1 VIAESKI
8 NLVGADVQVYD
19 DRTAV
24 ISTSVEISNLTQL
37 SRLLERLEQ
46 VRDVHTVARDVG

>member
-8 NLVGADVQVYD
+8 NLAGADVQVYD

-24 ISTSVEISNLTQL
+24 ISTVVEISNLTQL

>member
-1 VIAESKI
+1 LKI

-46 VRDVHTVARDVG
+46 VRDVHTVARDIG

>member
-1 VIAESKI
+1 MIAENKI
-8 NLVGADVQVYD
+8 NLAGADVQVYD

-24 ISTSVEISNLTQL
+24 ISTIVEISNLTQL